1 MLLAGELKYKAIL
14 NKHTLISISYRLYYL
29 YQGPTMG
36 CIKEESLMQILYWL
50 SPILG
55 GIFTTSHMVEN
66 TVYDNSYLFHYS
78 YCGKTSFSPE
88 IVYNLFI
95 TNSCAFLTTLSI
107 LSEFLAHILILVKKT
122 NIESRAQVYEIRGN
136 RLVCQ
141 MRHQRNVVSAL
152 GHFFSFTL
160 SIVQRIIFTVA
171 LYAIEEDKV
180 VSLARLLMF
189 LLPCINF
196 FLHPFI
202 ETLSTHNLRQT
213 MSMHNLCQSLFT

>member
-1 MLLAGELKYKAIL
+1 MAY
-14 NKHTLISISYRLYYL
+14 
-29 YQGPTMG
+29 
-36 CIKEESLMQILYWL
+36 IKKESLMQILFWL

-66 TVYDNSYLFHYS
+66 IVHDNCYLFHYS

-95 TNSCAFLTTLSI
+95 TNSCMCLTTMSI
-107 LSEFLAHILILVKKT
+107 FSEFLAHIWILVKQT

-152 GHFFSFTL
+152 GHFFSFAL
-160 SIVQRIIFTVA
+160 SMTQRVIFTIS
-171 LYAIEEDKV
+171 LYAIEDDTV
-180 VSLARLLMF
+180 VLLARISFF

-196 FLHPFI
+196 FVHPFI
-202 ETLSTHNLRQT
+202 ETMSTPNLR
-213 MSMHNLCQSLFT
+213 QSLFTLS

>member
-1 MLLAGELKYKAIL
+1 MAY
-14 NKHTLISISYRLYYL
+14 
-29 YQGPTMG
+29 
-36 CIKEESLMQILYWL
+36 IKEESLMQILFWL

-66 TVYDNSYLFHYS
+66 IVYDNSYLFHYS

-95 TNSCAFLTTLSI
+95 TNSCMCLTTMSI
-107 LSEFLAHILILVKKT
+107 FSEFLAHIWILVKQT

-152 GHFFSFTL
+152 GHFFSFAL
-160 SIVQRIIFTVA
+160 SMTQRVIFTIS
-171 LYAIEEDKV
+171 LYAIEDDTV
-180 VSLARLLMF
+180 VLLARISFF

-196 FLHPFI
+196 FVHPFI
-202 ETLSTHNLRQT
+202 ETMSTHNLRQ
-213 MSMHNLCQSLFT
+213 SLFTLS